1 MGAAVRS
8 FGYLVNQLSR
18 PSIERIS
25 SMNAY
30 GMRIIRIQDR
40 LVFGVHSSTISAL
53 FDDIASVRSP
63 SLNCKWNA
71 NKLMCIT
78 VLPLCVHNEETN
90 CMFVAIH
97 VCNFVCQND
106 FDYNR
111 GEKKKCRHKDTKKKA
126 PLLTS
131 ECLTAYGLMSRSF
144 LLYVLNAIHLANNK
158 TAFGLWSTPNLSR
171 RVPMCVQIDQIYN
184 VDDWNHEKLWLKK
197 KLFYW
202 NIWCKSL

>member
-8 FGYLVNQLSR
+8 FGFLVNQLSR

-25 SMNAY
+25 SINAY
-30 GMRIIRIQDR
+30 GIRIIQIQDR

-53 FDDIASVRSP
+53 FDDIACVRSP

-97 VCNFVCQND
+97 VFNFICQND

-111 GEKKKCRHKDTKKKA
+111 GKQEEVPKQRHKENST
-126 PLLTS
+126 PFNIQMP
-131 ECLTAYGLMSRSF
+131 YGLRPYATFVTTVTS
-144 LLYVLNAIHLANNK
+144 
-158 TAFGLWSTPNLSR
+158 
-171 RVPMCVQIDQIYN
+171 
-184 VDDWNHEKLWLKK
+184 
-197 KLFYW
+197 
-202 NIWCKSL
+202 